1 MLLRLH
7 LHVLLLAL
15 LVTAAAFAKDQ
26 PAQVITWPDSGAPV
40 LRFSFAKFKE
50 VGGLGS
56 ERTFMTE
63 TTAENLGS
71 KAVSNAS
78 FSLYLFDKNKV
89 RIGEGMINL
98 SGVRAGE
105 SVKFQTTIA
114 SSGSPAS
121 VALVAKY
128 LPPEL
133 GPVRPPRM
141 VSITVNSVPQGAELK
156 VDGNESGATPK
167 IVQLSAGKHLLEFS
181 KEGFNPGRFP
191 MEISSDDASGGSV
204 SYELGASAHD
214 TLELRDGTVV
224 SGDLQSISATE
235 VVIRTGG
242 KDISYERN
250 QVKRVLLVQRGEPQP
265 SMPQQ
270 PSSSHP

>member
-1 MLLRLH
+1 MLPRHHFL
-7 LHVLLLAL
+7 VLLSVLLAL
-15 LVTAAAFAKDQ
+15 ATASAKDQ
-26 PAQVITWPDSGAPV
+26 AVQIITWPDSGPPV

-56 ERTFMTE
+56 ERTYMTE
-63 TTAENLGS
+63 TIAENLWG
-71 KAVSNAS
+71 KAISNAS

-89 RIGEGMINL
+89 RIGEGLINL
-98 SGVRAGE
+98 SSVGSGE

-121 VALVAKY
+121 VSLVAKY

-133 GPVRPPRM
+133 GPARPPRM
-141 VSITVNSVPQGAELK
+141 VSITVNSVPQGAGLK
-156 VDGNESGATPK
+156 VDGNEAGTTPK
-167 IVQLSAGKHLLEFS
+167 IVQLGTGKHSLEFT

-214 TLELRDGTVV
+214 TMELRDGTVV

-250 QVKRVLLVQRGEPQP
+250 QVKKVLLVQRGDLQP
-265 SMPQQ
+265 SAPVQ
-270 PSSSHP
+270 PATAHP